1 MVADPTAVAS
11 VPQGQDRSA
20 SGADRLA
27 QIRQICDAIP
37 SRVTVMAV
45 TKNFPPEQ
53 VRLAYAA
60 GIRDF
65 GENRIQEA
73 IPKQEALADLQDV
86 TWHFIGRLQG
96 NKARKAI
103 EHFDWIHSVDSLK
116 LAERLQRLGESLGR
130 SITLS
135 LQVKLRSDPT
145 KGGWLEPELWEALPT
160 LEKYSKLHIKGLMI
174 IPPRNL
180 PAAEILKVFE
190 DGQRLFQDLQNYQA
204 SQQNSIFEIQQLS
217 MGMSGD
223 YVQAIEKGSTMVRLG
238 SLLFGDR
245 LPVSPP

>member
-1 MVADPTAVAS
+1 
-11 VPQGQDRSA
+11 
-20 SGADRLA
+20 
-27 QIRQICDAIP
+27 
-37 SRVTVMAV
+37 
-45 TKNFPPEQ
+45 
-53 VRLAYAA
+53 
-60 GIRDF
+60 
-65 GENRIQEA
+65 
-73 IPKQEALADLQDV
+73 
-86 TWHFIGRLQG
+86 
-96 NKARKAI
+96 
-103 EHFDWIHSVDSLK
+103 
-116 LAERLQRLGESLGR
+116 
-130 SITLS
+130 
-135 LQVKLRSDPT
+135 
-145 KGGWLEPELWEALPT
+145 
-160 LEKYSKLHIKGLMI
+160 MI